1 MSKSLG
7 ARAPLPRLA
16 GVPFFQEAVALMFD
30 SSGRLLSEPSLAT
43 AQCLVL
49 LELHEI
55 AASHS
60 WTKHYRYFGESIH
73 PHYLPITC
81 ETRLGS
87 RLLIYV
93 IMTLVH
99 SPIISVIFPIFF
111 SHFPPIANFVDL
123 AFQLLEDA
131 LEVHKP
137 DSPNTAMPATPEAL
151 NRLIERECTR
161 RCFWLI
167 QAMEW
172 INTIYTYKP
181 IRVRSFELIPHVRLP
196 IDETNFELAVD
207 KASGES
213 YGTFA

>member
-1 MSKSLG
+1 MYLIFHHLVFFAHCNPQRLIIHKPSFCAALSLNKVPPYLILAVCALAAPMSKSLG

-111 SHFPPIANFVDL
+111 PI
-123 AFQLLEDA
+123 
-131 LEVHKP
+131 
-137 DSPNTAMPATPEAL
+137 SP
-151 NRLIERECTR
+151 RS
-161 RCFWLI
+161 
-167 QAMEW
+167 
-172 INTIYTYKP
+172 P
-181 IRVRSFELIPHVRLP
+181 IL
-196 IDETNFELAVD
+196 
-207 KASGES
+207 
-213 YGTFA
+213 